1 MIFENAAE
9 EIKGMDSVQ
18 DDIKPGIHNDIGET
32 NSLLPFVFAAPYI
45 SWETNKVRPSILTNQ
60 GQIHRSFSS
69 DSFLKFFGSFLYM
82 YRQDYGHFPF
92 ILLHKKMK
100 FFLNRKLHFLFSVLR
115 FLSLGISLK
124 IFNLVLLW
132 SLSNNVYSPISF

>member
-45 SWETNKVRPSILTNQ
+45 SWETNKVRPFILTNQ
-60 GQIHRSFSS
+60 GQINRTFLS
-69 DSFLKFFGSFLYM
+69 DSF
-82 YRQDYGHFPF
+82 
-92 ILLHKKMK
+92 
-100 FFLNRKLHFLFSVLR
+100 
-115 FLSLGISLK
+115 
-124 IFNLVLLW
+124 
-132 SLSNNVYSPISF
+132 